1 MFNTKQQNNLQL
13 IARILLSGIFLISL
27 LSKITGLESTIQFMS
42 AKGIPLPTLLIWG
55 AIATEL
61 AGALALITGYKMKE
75 AGILLALYLV
85 PTTLIFHNFWTMEGQ
100 QFQMQLMSFMKN
112 VSIIGG
118 LLLLTSF
125 PSQQSKPAIQQQ

>member
-1 MFNTKQQNNLQL
+1 MFNTNHQNNLQL
-13 IARILLSGIFLISL
+13 IARILLSSIFVFSFI
-27 LSKITGLESTIQFMS
+27 SKITGWEGTIQFMS
-42 AKGIPLPTLLIWG
+42 AKGIPLPSILILG

-85 PTTLIFHNFWTMEGQ
+85 PTTLIFHNFWAVEGQ
-100 QFQMQLMSFMKN
+100 QFQMQILHFLKN

-118 LLLLTSF
+118 LLLITSI
-125 PSQQSKPAIQQQ
+125 STTNDTEVSNQ

>member
-1 MFNTKQQNNLQL
+1 MLNTKQQKNLQL
-13 IARILLSGIFLISL
+13 TARILLSAIFLVSL
-27 LSKITGLESTIQFMS
+27 LSKITGLEGTIQFMS
-42 AKGIPLPTLLIWG
+42 AKGIPLPSLLIWG

-61 AGALALITGYKMKE
+61 AGALALLTGYKMKE

-85 PTTLIFHNFWTMEGQ
+85 PTSLIFHNFWALEGQ

-118 LLLLTSF
+118 LLLLTSI
-125 PSQQSKPAIQQQ
+125 PGKQVKSTIEQ